1 MFWSGYMP
9 EEEDDKAPWAAQE
22 TSIDWSPC
30 VITNLE
36 VQVFKSEVRRSRF
49 LTETTMRLSEIGNSI
64 SDIVSVVGIVWRV
77 WIQMIEKNMNSYFGR
92 MTGKIWIHIKDK
104 EYEFI
109 WLRGLHKEYEFISH
123 TY

>member
-1 MFWSGYMP
+1 MNSNGIIWIHISVWHEFICPLTMFWGGYMP
-9 EEEDDKAPWAAQE
+9 EGEDDTAPWAAQE

-49 LTETTMRLSEIGNSI
+49 LTETKMQLSEIGDSI

-77 WIQMIEKNMNSYFGR
+77 NSN
-92 MTGKIWIHIKDK
+92 DK
-104 EYEFI
+104 
-109 WLRGLHKEYEFISH
+109 G
-123 TY
+123 